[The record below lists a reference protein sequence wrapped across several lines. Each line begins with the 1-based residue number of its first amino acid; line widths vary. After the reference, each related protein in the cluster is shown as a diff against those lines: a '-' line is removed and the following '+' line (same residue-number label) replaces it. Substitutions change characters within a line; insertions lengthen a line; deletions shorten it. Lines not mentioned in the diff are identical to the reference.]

1 MHSDSDYRTEVR
13 GNVMNWKDGVTI
25 KREKTVWLVLS
36 KLKKEVAKED
46 LPIIELLEKGVTED
60 NELQSKVAAA
70 YSENEAEAGLR
81 LAQFVEDYADFLAE
95 GSKSAIFD

>member
-1 MHSDSDYRTEVR
+1 
-13 GNVMNWKDGVTI
+13 MNWKDGVTI

-60 NELQSKVAAA
+60 NELQSKVAAT
-70 YSENEAEAGLR
+70 
-81 LAQFVEDYADFLAE
+81 
-95 GSKSAIFD
+95 